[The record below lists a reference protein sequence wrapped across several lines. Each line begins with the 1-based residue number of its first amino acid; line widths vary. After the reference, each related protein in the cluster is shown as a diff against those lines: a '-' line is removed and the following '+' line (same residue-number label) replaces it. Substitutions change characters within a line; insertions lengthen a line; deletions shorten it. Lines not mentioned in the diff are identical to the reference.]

1 MFETAPPPPGLHL
14 VYPRAL
20 MPERLSRLA
29 LGAVYASR
37 HLRCMNRAHM
47 YYTAHGILYAR
58 LDTEMLD
65 ARHAAVPFAVF
76 ADFGEC

>member
-1 MFETAPPPPGLHL
+1 
-14 VYPRAL
+14 
-20 MPERLSRLA
+20 
-29 LGAVYASR
+29 
-37 HLRCMNRAHM
+37 MNRAHM

>member
-1 MFETAPPPPGLHL
+1 MFETPPPPPGLHL

-20 MPERLSRLA
+20 MPERLFA